1 MKYNTNT
8 GRLFLNQK
16 NSFIAAFAL
25 FTATCASVNAGV
37 LIYPAGTNTN
47 FIIKSSTSAEVSD
60 HVGGTDCPRPGLA
73 GLYYPGECQN
83 FNQEYLC
90 EYEPST
96 ICSYSL
102 ELPICAS
109 NTEETQSYIIGKDVG
124 ATVLSTAICSDTNLE
139 FTTSFN
145 KLNKTEIANLIHVNG
160 VSESFFGQAA
170 IMFESEVLI
179 ERVFTVSSTSVAKL
193 TAQLDSIDIFVE
205 GGEEPFGMDFQWEL
219 KDSNSYVVA
228 NGIIRSRS
236 DSSCPSLHNLDVW
249 TGPLAQG
256 THTLTYRFGTTN
268 WWGQIIRRNPCRITG
283 NWSLSDSATLKLE
296 TLASC
301 PGDLDFSGYVD
312 SADLGAVLGDYGTE
326 GGPNDVDGNGYVDS
340 ADVGFILLNCGPC
353 ENL

>member
-37 LIYPAGTNTN
+37 LSYPLGTYSDFTVRADLCASV
-47 FIIKSSTSAEVSD
+47 FD
-60 HVGGTDCPRPGLA
+60 HVGGLDCPSGGKGA
-73 GLYYPGECQN
+73 LYYPGDCQN
-83 FNQEYLC
+83 FSQSYQC
-90 EYEPST
+90 EYVPLNS
-96 ICSYSL
+96 CSQSL
-102 ELPICAS
+102 ELPIIAS
-109 NTEETQSYIIGKDVG
+109 QTEETLSNIVGASIG
-124 ATVLSTAICSDTNLE
+124 ATVLTTAQCSDTNLE
-139 FTTSFN
+139 LTTSFI
-145 KLNKTEIANLIHVNG
+145 KLPKNEIANHIV
-160 VSESFFGQAA
+160 VSRLNNLFGYAA
-170 IMFESEVLI
+170 ISFESEVLI
-179 ERVFTVSSTSVAKL
+179 QRVFTVSSTSVAKL

-236 DSSCPSLHNLDVW
+236 DSSRPNLQNLDVW
-249 TGPLAQG
+249 TGSLAQG
-256 THTLTYRFGTTN
+256 THTLTYRFGATN

-283 NWSLSDSATLKLE
+283 NWSLSDTATLKLE